1 MSKKESETEQIW
13 HTDKHKIV
21 LRINKSELEVSEIL
35 CPHQDSGECK
45 TEDNECIVRW
55 FITRYGMECNGG
67 MCFAEKEIEICWTLV
82 GDIKN
87 PDASQ
92 LWFMPL
98 SDEIF
103 QAWLVSRD

>member
-1 MSKKESETEQIW
+1 MSKQTDIEQIW
-13 HTDKHKIV
+13 HNDKHKIV
-21 LRINKSELEVSEIL
+21 LRINKSDLEVTEVICPDSETK
-35 CPHQDSGECK
+35 ECI
-45 TEDNECIVRW
+45 TEDGECIVRW
-55 FITRYGMECNGG
+55 FISRYGMECNGG
-67 MCFAEKEIEICWTLV
+67 MCPAQSEIEICWTLV
-82 GDIKN
+82 GDIRN